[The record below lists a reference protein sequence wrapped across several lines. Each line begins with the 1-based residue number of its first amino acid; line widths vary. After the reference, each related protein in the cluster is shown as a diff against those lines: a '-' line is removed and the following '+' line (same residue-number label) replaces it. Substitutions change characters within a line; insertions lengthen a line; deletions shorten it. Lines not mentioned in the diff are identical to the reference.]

1 MVGDDVSEE
10 EQGEPKSIEAKGKNV
25 EEAIENGLI
34 DLEVERREV
43 DVEVLSEGRAGLFG
57 IGGEPAKVRLTVVS
71 TVVSHEEPEGEVVEF
86 ALDTLEELLELMD
99 LHAEVTVRAPAT
111 PGDGVGLVKAV
122 LDVTGEDMGVLIGR
136 RGGTMASLQYIV
148 NLIVSRKFKG
158 QSPFSVDVEGYRRRR
173 EETLEEMAF
182 QMADRVRESGRPVT
196 LEAMPAYERRIVHLT
211 LSKDPTV
218 ATASVGEGESRK
230 VRISVRE

>member
-10 EQGEPKSIEAKGKNV
+10 EEGELESLEAKGKNV

-34 DLEVERREV
+34 DLELERREV

-57 IGGEPAKVRLTVVS
+57 IGGEPARVRLTVVS
-71 TVVSHEEPEGEVVEF
+71 TVVSYEAPEGEVVEY

-99 LHAEVTVRAPAT
+99 LDAEATVRAPET

-158 QSPFSVDVEGYRRRR
+158 QAPFSVDVEGYRRRR
-173 EETLEEMAF
+173 EETLEDMAF
-182 QMADRVRESGRPVT
+182 RMADRVRESGRPVT

-218 ATASVGEGESRK
+218 GTASVGEGESRK

>member
-1 MVGDDVSEE
+1 MVGDDVSEKGQLE
-10 EQGEPKSIEAKGKNV
+10 SVEAKGKSV

-34 DLEVERREV
+34 DLEAKRHEVE
-43 DVEVLSEGRAGLFG
+43 VEVLSEGRAGLFG
-57 IGGEPAKVRLTVVS
+57 IGGEPAKVRLTFAS
-71 TVVSHEEPEGEVVEF
+71 YDEPEGEIVEY
-86 ALDTLEELLELMD
+86 ALDTLEGLLELMD
-99 LHAEVTVRAPAT
+99 LNAEATVRAPET

-148 NLIVSRKFKG
+148 NLMVSRKYKG
-158 QSPFSVDVEGYRRRR
+158 EGPFSVDVEGYRRRR
-173 EETLEEMAF
+173 EQTLEDMAF
-182 QMADRVRESGRPVT
+182 RMADRVRESGRSVT

-218 ATASVGEGESRK
+218 GTASVGEGDSRK

>member
-10 EQGEPKSIEAKGKNV
+10 EEGEPESLEAKGKNV

-57 IGGEPAKVRLTVVS
+57 IGGEPARVRLTVVS
-71 TVVSHEEPEGEVVEF
+71 YEEPAGEVVEF

-99 LHAEVTVRAPAT
+99 LEAEVTVRAPET
-111 PGDGVGLVKAV
+111 PGDGLGLVKAV
-122 LDVTGEDMGVLIGR
+122 LDVTGGDLGVLIGR
-136 RGGTMASLQYIV
+136 RGGTMAALQYIV
-148 NLIVSRKFKG
+148 NLVVSRRYKG
-158 QSPFSVDVEGYRRRR
+158 EAPFSVDVEGYRRRR
-173 EETLEEMAF
+173 EQTLEDMAF
-182 QMADRVRESGRPVT
+182 RMADRVRESGRPVT

-218 ATASVGEGESRK
+218 GTASVGEGDSRK
-230 VRISVRE
+230 VRISVRD

>member
-1 MVGDDVSEE
+1 MVGDDASEKEE
-10 EQGEPKSIEAKGKNV
+10 EGELESLEAKGKNV

-57 IGGEPAKVRLTVVS
+57 IGGEPARVRLTVV
-71 TVVSHEEPEGEVVEF
+71 TYEEPEGEVVEF

-99 LHAEVTVRAPAT
+99 LDAEVTARAPET

-148 NLIVSRKFKG
+148 NLTVSRKYKG
-158 QSPFSVDVEGYRRRR
+158 EAPFSVDVEGYRRRR
-173 EETLEEMAF
+173 EQTLEDMAF
-182 QMADRVRESGRPVT
+182 RMADRVRESGRPVT

-211 LSKDPTV
+211 LSKDPMV
-218 ATASVGEGESRK
+218 GTASVGEGDSRK
-230 VRISVRE
+230 VRISVRD

>member
-10 EQGEPKSIEAKGKNV
+10 EGEVASIEAKGKNV

-34 DLEVERREV
+34 DLELERREV

-57 IGGEPAKVRLTVVS
+57 IGGEPARVRLTVV
-71 TVVSHEEPEGEVVEF
+71 TYEEPEGEVVEF

-99 LHAEVTVRAPAT
+99 LDAEVTARAPET

-148 NLIVSRKFKG
+148 NLTVSRKYKG
-158 QSPFSVDVEGYRRRR
+158 EAPFSVDVEGYRRRR
-173 EETLEEMAF
+173 EQTLEDMAF
-182 QMADRVRESGRPVT
+182 SMADRVRESGRPVT

-218 ATASVGEGESRK
+218 GTASVGEGDSRK

>member
-10 EQGEPKSIEAKGKNV
+10 EEGAVASVEAKGKNV

-34 DLEVERREV
+34 DLELERREV

-57 IGGEPAKVRLTVVS
+57 IGGEPAKVRLTAVS
-71 TVVSHEEPEGEVVEF
+71 AVSYEEPAGEVVEF

-99 LHAEVTVRAPAT
+99 LEAEVTVRAPET
-111 PGDGVGLVKAV
+111 PGDGLGLVKAV
-122 LDVTGEDMGVLIGR
+122 LDVTGEDLGVLIGR
-136 RGGTMASLQYIV
+136 RGGTMAALQYIV
-148 NLIVSRKFKG
+148 NLVVSRRYKG
-158 QSPFSVDVEGYRRRR
+158 EAPFSVDVEGYRRRR
-173 EETLEEMAF
+173 EQTLEDMAF
-182 QMADRVRESGRPVT
+182 RMADRVRESGRPVT

-218 ATASVGEGESRK
+218 GTASVGEGDSRK
-230 VRISVRE
+230 VRISVRD

>member
-10 EQGEPKSIEAKGKNV
+10 EGEPESLEAKGKNV

-57 IGGEPAKVRLTVVS
+57 IGGEPARVRLTVVS
-71 TVVSHEEPEGEVVEF
+71 YEEPAGEVVEF

-99 LHAEVTVRAPAT
+99 LEAEVTVRAPET
-111 PGDGVGLVKAV
+111 PGDGLGLVKAV
-122 LDVTGEDMGVLIGR
+122 LDVTGEDLGVLIGR
-136 RGGTMASLQYIV
+136 RGGTMAALQYIV
-148 NLIVSRKFKG
+148 NLVVSRRYKG
-158 QSPFSVDVEGYRRRR
+158 EAPFSVDVEGYRRRR
-173 EETLEEMAF
+173 EQTLEDMAF
-182 QMADRVRESGRPVT
+182 RMADRVRESGRPVT

-218 ATASVGEGESRK
+218 GTASVGEGDSRK
-230 VRISVRE
+230 VRISVRD

>member
-10 EQGEPKSIEAKGKNV
+10 EGEVASIEAKGKNV

-34 DLEVERREV
+34 DLELERREV

-57 IGGEPAKVRLTVVS
+57 IGGEPARVRLTVV
-71 TVVSHEEPEGEVVEF
+71 TYEEPEGEVVEF

-99 LHAEVTVRAPAT
+99 LDAEVTARAPET

-148 NLIVSRKFKG
+148 NLTVSRKYKG
-158 QSPFSVDVEGYRRRR
+158 EAPFSVDVEGYRRRR
-173 EETLEEMAF
+173 EQTLEDMAF
-182 QMADRVRESGRPVT
+182 RMADRVRESGRPVT

-218 ATASVGEGESRK
+218 GTASVGEGDSRK
-230 VRISVRE
+230 VRISVRD

>member
-10 EQGEPKSIEAKGKNV
+10 EEQGEPESIEAKGKNV

-57 IGGEPAKVRLTVVS
+57 IGGEPARVRLTVV
-71 TVVSHEEPEGEVVEF
+71 TYEEPEGEVVEF

-99 LHAEVTVRAPAT
+99 LDAEVTARAPET

-148 NLIVSRKFKG
+148 NLTVSRKYKG
-158 QSPFSVDVEGYRRRR
+158 EAPFSVDVEGYRRRR
-173 EETLEEMAF
+173 EQTLEDMAF
-182 QMADRVRESGRPVT
+182 RMADRVRESGRPVT

-218 ATASVGEGESRK
+218 GTASVGEGDSRK
-230 VRISVRE
+230 VRISVRD

>member
-10 EQGEPKSIEAKGKNV
+10 EQGAPESLEAKGKNV

-71 TVVSHEEPEGEVVEF
+71 TVASYEEPEGEVVEF
-86 ALDTLEELLELMD
+86 ALDTLEQLLELMD
-99 LHAEVTVRAPAT
+99 LDAEVTVRAPET

-136 RGGTMASLQYIV
+136 RGGTMAALQYIV
-148 NLIVSRKFKG
+148 NLVVSRRYKG
-158 QSPFSVDVEGYRRRR
+158 EGPFSVDVEGYRRRR
-173 EETLEEMAF
+173 EQTLEDMAF
-182 QMADRVRESGRPVT
+182 RMADRVRESGRPVT

-218 ATASVGEGESRK
+218 GTASVGEGDSRK
-230 VRISVRE
+230 VRISVRD

>member
-10 EQGEPKSIEAKGKNV
+10 EEGEPESLEAKGKNV

-57 IGGEPAKVRLTVVS
+57 IGGEPARVRLTVVS
-71 TVVSHEEPEGEVVEF
+71 YEEPAGEVVEF

-99 LHAEVTVRAPAT
+99 LEAEVTVRAPET
-111 PGDGVGLVKAV
+111 PGDGLGLVKAV
-122 LDVTGEDMGVLIGR
+122 LDVTGEDLGVLIGR
-136 RGGTMASLQYIV
+136 RGGTMAALQYIV
-148 NLIVSRKFKG
+148 NLVVSRRYKG
-158 QSPFSVDVEGYRRRR
+158 EAPFSVDVEGYRRRR
-173 EETLEEMAF
+173 EQTLEDMAF
-182 QMADRVRESGRPVT
+182 RMADRVRESGRPVT

-218 ATASVGEGESRK
+218 GTASVGEGDSRK

>member
-10 EQGEPKSIEAKGKNV
+10 RQLESVEAKGKSV

-34 DLEVERREV
+34 DLEAKRHEVE
-43 DVEVLSEGRAGLFG
+43 VEVLSEGRAGLFG
-57 IGGEPAKVRLTVVS
+57 IGGEPAKVRLTFDS
-71 TVVSHEEPEGEVVEF
+71 YDEPEGEIVEY
-86 ALDTLEELLELMD
+86 ALDTLEGLLELMD
-99 LHAEVTVRAPAT
+99 LNAEATVRAPET

-148 NLIVSRKFKG
+148 NLMVSRKYKG
-158 QSPFSVDVEGYRRRR
+158 EGPFSVDVEGYRRRR
-173 EETLEEMAF
+173 EQTLEDMAF
-182 QMADRVRESGRPVT
+182 RMADRVRESGRSVT

-218 ATASVGEGESRK
+218 GTASVGEGDSRK